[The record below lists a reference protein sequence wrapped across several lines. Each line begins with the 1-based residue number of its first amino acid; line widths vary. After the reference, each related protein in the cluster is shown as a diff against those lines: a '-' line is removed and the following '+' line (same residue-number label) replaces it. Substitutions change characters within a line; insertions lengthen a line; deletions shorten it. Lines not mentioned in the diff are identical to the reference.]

1 MMADPTA
8 LPPTRRREG
17 LHAAWDGFILVLVCA
32 NLALIL
38 FDSLYSIGPLNRLV
52 ELASPTAHGWY
63 AHYVHAHFQII
74 DLCFVAFF
82 ILDVLLGWAI
92 AIAERCHGKWWYYPF
107 IHWYDVLGC
116 IPLSGFRLLRALRV
130 ASLLIRLQRL
140 GLIDIRHWRLYEF
153 LNHYYQLLMEE
164 ISDRVMIKIFGEIQ
178 EELRTQ
184 DDFSSRVIDD
194 VIRPRKQ
201 QLIDAV
207 ASRLQRMINESY
219 AHNQATLHRYVSE
232 LISSAVAENEDIK
245 SLKRLPMGDRLA
257 KSLDNTLADIVNR
270 LIREAVVGLQSRD
283 FKALASRIADRSF
296 DESLPRGQTDLD
308 EVLVEILEV
317 FKQKVI
323 ARRASELGELLLPT
337 PLADSSQLTG
347 PDRPR

>member
-1 MMADPTA
+1 MGEPIAVA
-8 LPPTRRREG
+8 PTRRREG
-17 LHAAWDGFILVLVCA
+17 LHATWDGFIIVLVCA

-38 FDSLYSIGPLNRLV
+38 FDSLYSIGPLNRLL
-52 ELASPTAHGWY
+52 ELATPAGHEWY
-63 AHYVHAHFQII
+63 ASHIHANFQKI

-92 AIAERCHGKWWYYPF
+92 AIAEHRHSKWYYYPF

-116 IPLSGFRLLRALRV
+116 IPLGGFRLLRVLRIV
-130 ASLLIRLQRL
+130 SLLVRLQRL
-140 GLIDIRHWRLYEF
+140 GIIDIRHWRLYNF
-153 LNHYYQLLMEE
+153 INHYYQLVMEE

-178 EELRTQ
+178 AELRTQ

-207 ASRLQRMINESY
+207 ASRVQRMIDESY

-270 LIREAVVGLQSRD
+270 LIHEAVSGLQSRD

-323 ARRASELGELLLPT
+323 ARRASEIGELLLPT
-337 PLADSSQLTG
+337 PLVDTSRTKG
-347 PDRPR
+347 PGIQR